1 MKAFI
6 LNCTLKPSPK
16 FSNTEALINKA
27 VTQLQEQG
35 AETEVLRLVDYE
47 VKPGN
52 ESDLGDGD
60 QWPVLL
66 EKIKGCDIF
75 ILAAPIWMGRL
86 ASTAQ
91 RAIERL
97 DAIFHEDGFTD
108 EKTGQYFT
116 YGKVAGCLI
125 TGNEDGAHSCAA
137 QILWAMQ
144 EFGFT
149 IPPNVNAYWVG
160 LAGRGKD
167 YVDAGGEKHYF
178 TNQTVRYMVANLVFF
193 AQLLIDNPI
202 TTNLKKLD
210 ELAKAESDDAE

>member
-6 LNCTLKPSPK
+6 LNCTLKPSPE

-27 VTQLQEQG
+27 ITQLQEQG
-35 AETEVLRLVDYE
+35 AETEVLRLVDHN
-47 VKPGN
+47 VLPGT
-52 ESDLGDGD
+52 ESDMGNGDE
-60 QWPVLL
+60 WPILL
-66 EKIKGCDIF
+66 EKIRTCNIF
-75 ILAAPIWMGRL
+75 ILATPIWMGRL

-91 RAIERL
+91 RVIERL
-97 DAIFHEDGFTD
+97 DAIFHEKDKAD
-108 EKTGQYFT
+108 EETGQYFT
-116 YGKVAGCLI
+116 YNKVAGCLI

-167 YVDAGGEKHYF
+167 YVEAGGEQHYF
-178 TNQTVRYMVANLVFF
+178 TNQTLRYTVANLLFF
-193 AQLLIDNPI
+193 ARLLKQHPID
-202 TTNLKKLD
+202 TNLKELN
-210 ELAKAESDDAE
+210 ELARAESTHHS